1 MKRRKNSETSF
12 ELGNSSRFLWLSAP
26 SPHDKMRKKE
36 KGGGERTCVMVM
48 IIMSLNSCLRSVSA
62 IFLEWIDRNLRPIV
76 TFNARH
82 TSYGLKHLV
91 TFESDKDSYFTNGE
105 FKGAMLQ
112 AGYKVRNKKTQN
124 WVFNVSEQSPVFKA
138 KKAQR

>member
-1 MKRRKNSETSF
+1 MCNGNDYHEF
-12 ELGNSSRFLWLSAP
+12 EQLP
-26 SPHDKMRKKE
+26 SQRQRD
-36 KGGGERTCVMVM
+36 
-48 IIMSLNSCLRSVSA
+48 LLD
-62 IFLEWIDRNLRPIV
+62 WIDRNLRPIA

-82 TSYGLKHLV
+82 TPYGLKHLV

-124 WVFNVSEQSPVFKA
+124 WVFNVSEQSPVFKV

>member
-1 MKRRKNSETSF
+1 MCNGDDYHEF
-12 ELGNSSRFLWLSAP
+12 EQLP
-26 SPHDKMRKKE
+26 SQRQRD
-36 KGGGERTCVMVM
+36 
-48 IIMSLNSCLRSVSA
+48 LLD
-62 IFLEWIDRNLRPIV
+62 WIDRNLRPI
-76 TFNARH
+76 
-82 TSYGLKHLV
+82 V

-124 WVFNVSEQSPVFKA
+124 WVFNVSEQSPAFKA